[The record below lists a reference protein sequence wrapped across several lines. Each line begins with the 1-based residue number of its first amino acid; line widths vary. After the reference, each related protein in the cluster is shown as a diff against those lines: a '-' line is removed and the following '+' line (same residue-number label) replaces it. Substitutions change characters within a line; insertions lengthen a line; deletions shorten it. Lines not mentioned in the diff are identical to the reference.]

1 MGILKAP
8 RYSEGVDPRVVGF
21 LTEELPYLDFTKA
34 SFFYSNF
41 ATKFSKRALALL
53 GCNDR
58 YFLLTVLMRRVDAI
72 HPWIY
77 ERAREVEARPDG
89 YLDLWARYHYKSTL
103 ITFAGGIQDTLIEP
117 ELRTCIFSNS
127 NEIARPFIAQI
138 KEELEANEYLKDI
151 YADVLWEQP
160 RKEAPSWSIQGGL
173 TVKREGNPREQT
185 FEGHGVIDALPTGKH
200 FPKLIYDDII
210 TESNVTNP
218 EQVQKATE
226 RTQLSFA
233 LGVGGGTRKQFVGT
247 RYSYADSYGY
257 LIEHK
262 IAEPRLF
269 PATHDGTLDGTP
281 VFMTQA
287 AWDQAKREMRSV
299 IAAQML
305 QNPLAGEE
313 NTFRVQ
319 WLKGYMLRPRIM
331 NVYITGDPSA
341 GRHKTSDR
349 TAIAVI
355 GYDTLNNRYLLDGYC
370 HRMQLSERWDRLY
383 ELWRKWSN
391 MTGVQMV
398 KCGWERYG
406 FQSDHEY
413 FAEKQREVGHAFQI
427 EELAWAMQAGG
438 VSKQGMQSK
447 KHRVGRLEPDFR
459 NGNFFVPG
467 KVWHSEYPKGATWK
481 IDTETEQIIYSE
493 WRETKTEK
501 EAKDRGEPWR
511 CFDPIRR
518 LDEDRNVYDLTRVFF
533 EEYRLFPFAPRDD
546 LIDAM
551 SRIYDMEP
559 NKASLHEK
567 IEVLDWADA

>member
-1 MGILKAP
+1 MALKAP
-8 RYSEGVDPRVVGF
+8 RYSDGVDPRVILF
-21 LTEELPYLDFTKA
+21 ITERLPFLDFA
-34 SFFYSNF
+34 SAGYFYSTF
-41 ATKFSKRALALL
+41 AARFGKRALALL

-58 YFLLTVLMRRVDAI
+58 YFLLTMLMRRVDAI

-89 YLDLWARYHYKSTL
+89 YLDLWARFHYKSTL

-117 ELRTCIFSNS
+117 ELRTSIFSNT

-138 KEELEANEYLKDI
+138 KEELEGNEYLKDI
-151 YADVLWEQP
+151 YADVLWQEP

-173 TVKREGNPREQT
+173 TVKRAGNPREAT
-185 FEGHGVIDALPTGKH
+185 FEGHGLIDALPTGKH

-233 LGVGGGTRKQFVGT
+233 LGVGGATRKQFVGT
-247 RYSYADSYGY
+247 RYSYADTYGY

-262 IAEPRLF
+262 IAEPRLY
-269 PATHDGTLDGTP
+269 PATHDGTLNGEP
-281 VFMTQA
+281 VFMNQD
-287 AWDQAKREMRSV
+287 AWDKAKREMRTV

-313 NTFRVQ
+313 NTFRVT
-319 WLKGYMLRPRIM
+319 WLKGYLLRPRVC
-331 NVYITGDPSA
+331 NVYIMGDPSA

-355 GYDTLNNRYLLDGYC
+355 GYDTLGNRYLLDGYC
-370 HRMQLSERWDRLY
+370 HRMQLSERWERLR
-383 ELWRKWSN
+383 EIWRKWVN
-391 MTGVQMV
+391 MNGVQSV
-398 KCGWERYG
+398 KVGWERYG
-406 FQSDHEY
+406 FQSDIEH
-413 FAEKQREVGHAFQI
+413 FKEKQRETGSVFSI
-427 EELAWAMQAGG
+427 EELAWTMQAGG

-447 KHRVGRLEPDFR
+447 RHRVGRLEPDFR

-467 KVWHSEYPKGATWK
+467 KVWHVEFPKGALWS
-481 IDTETEQIIYSE
+481 IDPETEQFIYRE
-493 WRETKTEK
+493 WRETGEEK
-501 EAKDRGEPWR
+501 KAKQAGEGWR
-511 CFDPIRR
+511 CFEPIRR
-518 LDEDRNVYDLTRVFF
+518 LDEDHNVYDLTRVFF
-533 EEYRLFPFAPRDD
+533 EEYSLFPFSPRDD

-551 SRIYDMEP
+551 SRLYDMEP
-559 NKASLHEK
+559 NRATLNEK
-567 IEVLDWADA
+567 IEVLDWVDA